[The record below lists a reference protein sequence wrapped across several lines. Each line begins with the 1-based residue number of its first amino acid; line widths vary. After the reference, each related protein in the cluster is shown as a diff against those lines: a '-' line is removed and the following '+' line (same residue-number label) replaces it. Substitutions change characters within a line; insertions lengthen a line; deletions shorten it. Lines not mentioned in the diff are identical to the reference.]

1 MDRRGDDDPAPPTHA
16 TGLGECL
23 QPLGA
28 LWQVVEGS
36 EKEHGVGARIRQSE
50 RTRVAHL
57 GTGERH
63 ATPTVGRGA
72 RLLHV
77 QRHGIHQ
84 VDAVPA
90 FRQPD
95 GVSPGA
101 AADIHDHGGRRRQ
114 ISLEQ
119 RLGACVLER
128 ASPAGESVAFE
139 SAGVVCRDLLG
150 IARRVVRSRHRD
162 PRRCATRARDSA

>member
-1 MDRRGDDDPAPPTHA
+1 AVPPVAGGDGGECRVLEVPTPEAVEGRGKARDRRGDDDPAPPTHA

-63 ATPTVGRGA
+63 ATPTV
-72 RLLHV
+72 
-77 QRHGIHQ
+77 
-84 VDAVPA
+84 
-90 FRQPD
+90 
-95 GVSPGA
+95 
-101 AADIHDHGGRRRQ
+101 
-114 ISLEQ
+114 
-119 RLGACVLER
+119 
-128 ASPAGESVAFE
+128 
-139 SAGVVCRDLLG
+139 
-150 IARRVVRSRHRD
+150 
-162 PRRCATRARDSA
+162 